1 MPDVLQEL
9 EALGYDVRLE
19 GDHASIIT
27 PSGRELIQIPIVQLV
42 AGELPHDLLDWR
54 D

>member
-1 MPDVLQEL
+1 MFNVLQEL
-9 EALGYDVRLE
+9 ESLGYDIRLE

-27 PSGRELIQIPIVQLV
+27 PSGRELIQVPIVQL
-42 AGELPHDLLDWR
+42 ASGELPRDRLDWR